1 MTKTLHRQSFV
12 QAVSGSNMTHSRRT
26 FAKTTLLAATG
37 IASMATRLY
46 AQSGKTTYTV
56 KKGDTLSKIARKY
69 GTSVRSIQQTNGL
82 KSDLIRIGQR
92 LVIPT
97 TVQAT
102 SGSDKLRNVRAQNA
116 GISVKPALWDTIVVH
131 HSAVKFGNAA
141 KYDAGHRRRGMKNG
155 LAYHFVIGNGIDSG
169 DGEIEIGPRWRKQ
182 LLGGH
187 LKSYRL
193 NQSAIGICLVG
204 NFEQTRPSKK
214 QLQALT
220 QLVDWLQRDVLRK
233 RTRFAGHKELP
244 GEKTVCPGKYFP
256 LKTLHRRYG

>member
-1 MTKTLHRQSFV
+1 
-12 QAVSGSNMTHSRRT
+12 MTHSRRY
-26 FAKTTLLAATG
+26 FAKTTLLV
-37 IASMATRLY
+37 ASSVVSMTSGLL
-46 AQSGKTTYTV
+46 AQSNKTAHTV
-56 KKGDTLSKIARKY
+56 RKGDTLSKLARKY
-69 GTSVRSIQQTNGL
+69 GTSVKAIQQANGL

-97 TVQAT
+97 AAKAS
-102 SGSDKLRNVRAQNA
+102 SGPDMLRSVRAQNA
-116 GISVKPALWDTIVVH
+116 GIPVKPALWDTIVVH

-214 QLQALT
+214 QLMALT

-256 LKTLHRRYG
+256 LKTLHSRYG

>member
-1 MTKTLHRQSFV
+1 
-12 QAVSGSNMTHSRRT
+12 MTHSRRT
-26 FAKTTLLAATG
+26 FAKTTLLVASSVVTMTSGLLARTG
-37 IASMATRLY
+37 
-46 AQSGKTTYTV
+46 TTTHTV
-56 KKGDTLSKIARKY
+56 SKGDTLSRLARKY
-69 GTSVRSIQQTNGL
+69 NTTVRAIQQTNGL
-82 KSDLIRIGQR
+82 QGDLIRIGQK
-92 LVIPT
+92 LLIP
-97 TVQAT
+97 A
-102 SGSDKLRNVRAQNA
+102 SGGSTAQTDLLRNVRAINA
-116 GISVKPALWDTIVVH
+116 GIPVRPKLWNTIVVH

-204 NFEQTRPSKK
+204 NFEETRPSKK
-214 QLQALT
+214 QIQALT
-220 QLVDWLQRDVLRK
+220 QLVDWLQREVLRK

-256 LKTLHRRYG
+256 LKPLHRRYG

>member
-1 MTKTLHRQSFV
+1 
-12 QAVSGSNMTHSRRT
+12 MTHTRRT

-37 IASMATRLY
+37 MASMASSLL
-46 AQSGKTTYTV
+46 AQTSSISYTV
-56 KKGDTLSKIARKY
+56 RKGDTLSQLARKY
-69 GTSVRSIQQTNGL
+69 GTSIKAIQQANRL
-82 KSDLIRIGQR
+82 KGDLIRIDQR
-92 LVIPT
+92 LTIPT
-97 TVQAT
+97 
-102 SGSDKLRNVRAQNA
+102 SGNPSSGPDKLRNVRALNA
-116 GISVKPALWDTIVVH
+116 GISVRPSLWDTIVVH

-204 NFEQTRPSKK
+204 NFEQTRPSSK
-214 QLQALT
+214 QMQALT

>member
-1 MTKTLHRQSFV
+1 M
-12 QAVSGSNMTHSRRT
+12 
-26 FAKTTLLAATG
+26 
-37 IASMATRLY
+37 ASHLF
-46 AQSGKTTYTV
+46 AQSGTITYTV
-56 KKGDTLSKIARKY
+56 KSGDTLSKLARSY
-69 GTSVRSIQQTNGL
+69 GTTVQAIQNTNKL
-82 KSDLIRIGQR
+82 KGDLIRIGQR
-92 LVIPT
+92 LLIPT
-97 TVQAT
+97 TSKVS
-102 SGSDKLRNVRAQNA
+102 SGSDLLRTVRAQNA
-116 GISVKPALWDTIVVH
+116 GISVRPSLWDTIVVH
-131 HSAVKFGNAA
+131 HSAVKFGNAE

-169 DGEIEIGPRWRKQ
+169 DGEIEMGPRWRKQ

-214 QLQALT
+214 QLAALT
-220 QLVDWLQRDVLRK
+220 QLIDWLQRDVLRK
-233 RTRFAGHKELP
+233 RTHFAGHKELP